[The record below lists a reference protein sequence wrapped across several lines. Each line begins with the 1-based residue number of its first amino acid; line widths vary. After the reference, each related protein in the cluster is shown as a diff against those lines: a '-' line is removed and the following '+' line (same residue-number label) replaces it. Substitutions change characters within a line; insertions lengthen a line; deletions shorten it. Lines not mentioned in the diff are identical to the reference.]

1 MSAFATL
8 LAAFAMSCF
17 LVIPY
22 IQLRIWAANEK
33 LKTALMHAYL
43 PWMAAFLTILG
54 IFGVG

>member
-1 MSAFATL
+1 
-8 LAAFAMSCF
+8 MSCF

-22 IQLRIWAANEK
+22 IQLRIWAAQER
-33 LKTALMHAYL
+33 LETALMHAYL